1 VTGKVLQKSSN
12 FGFNAQKESMW
23 IRHGGHRTEVARTA
37 LEDAAF
43 VVSILITTEAV
54 IAEKPKDKSPRGGT
68 GAMRH
73 GLLIQSA
80 RRMTRRSL
88 GSAFSLLRHGVRK
101 KRAQT
106 NQLHSRPCH
115 SEDED

>member
-12 FGFNAQKESMW
+12 FGFNAQRESMW

-43 VVSILITTEAV
+43 VVSILITTEAL
-54 IAEKPKDKSPRGGT
+54 IAKKPKDKSPDGGT